1 MSKNLVIV
9 ESPAKAKTIEGYLG
23 SDFTVK
29 SSFGHVRDLPKDG
42 IAVDVTNGFKPAYE
56 VSPDKRA
63 LVNELKKLAGQKG
76 MEVWL
81 ATDDDREGEAISW
94 HLKEALGLRDNTKR
108 IVFREITK
116 TAILN
121 AIKQPRTIDVD
132 LVNAQQARR
141 VLDRL
146 VGYELSP
153 VLWRKIKGGSI
164 KGLSA
169 GRVQSVA
176 LRLVVER
183 EREVDKHNAK
193 SSFKVT
199 AQFLVEGSKVLNAEL
214 PKNFATEAEARTFL
228 EACIGAGYRIKNL
241 EVKPAKKSP
250 APPFTT
256 STLQQEA
263 ARKLSYSVDRT
274 MKLAQG
280 LYEAGKISYMRTDS
294 TSLSQEAV
302 DKATAEITTEFG
314 ANYVQ
319 NRQYKTKNESAQ
331 EAHEAIRPTNFNDR
345 NAGADRDQKRLYELI
360 WKRAI
365 ASQMADAQLERTTVT
380 VGIDF
385 ANPGLKAGAMDS
397 GKADD
402 TDSPFTD
409 AASVASFASFAPG
422 LSPGQTMQNLPGEL
436 IAQGEVIKFDGFL
449 RVYLESKDD
458 EDDEDAKGML
468 PPLSIGQGLNLGQMK
483 ATEKFTRPQPRY
495 AEASLVKKLE
505 EMGIGRP
512 STYAPTISTI
522 INRGYVEKQDRPGQ
536 ERAFKE
542 YTLKQDTI
550 TETSGKETFGSEK
563 AKLFPTD
570 TGMVVSDFLVEYF
583 PNIVDYKFTANVE
596 KEFDEIADG
605 KMNWQQML
613 GDFYDPFH
621 RNVTEIQG
629 SDKVSFKTG
638 ERVLGADPKTG
649 KPISA
654 RLGKYG
660 AFVQIGEAAD
670 EEKPRYANLRKDQ
683 LIETISLEQALDLFK
698 LPREVG
704 FFEDKP
710 MVIGVGKFG
719 PYVKHDEKF
728 VSLTQQDDPYTID
741 EARTIELL
749 QQKRAEA
756 VTEALG
762 EFEGQLVTTGKGR
775 FGPYVKFAD
784 KYVSLPR
791 TEQLAGLTLARAIE
805 LIEAKRQAEA
815 NKYIKEFP
823 ENPSIKVV
831 NGQYGPYLAV
841 GKRNVK
847 IPKDVDAASLTLE
860 DCLKLAGDDPAAA
873 SKAPAKKAAGAKAT
887 AAKTAAKA
895 PAKKAATTTAK
906 KAPAAKPATRTA
918 TKKPA
923 VAKK

>member
-23 SDFTVK
+23 KDFTVK

-42 IAVDVTNGFKPAYE
+42 LAVDVTNGFVPSYE
-56 VSPDKRA
+56 ISPDKKK
-63 LVNELKKLAGQKG
+63 LVSELKTLAKSAE
-76 MEVWL
+76 EVWL

-116 TAILN
+116 NAIQN
-121 AIKQPRTIDVD
+121 AIKTPRTIDVD

-153 VLWRKIKGGSI
+153 VLWRKIKGGST
-164 KGLSA
+164 GLSA

-183 EREVDKHNAK
+183 EREIDKHSAK

-199 AQFLVEGSKVLNAEL
+199 AQFIVDGNKVLNAEL
-214 PKNFATEAEARTFL
+214 PKNFATSGEARKFL
-228 EACIGAGYRIKNL
+228 EACIGATFTIKNL

-263 ARKLSYSVDRT
+263 SRKLSYSVDRT
-274 MKLAQG
+274 MRLAQN

-294 TSLSQEAV
+294 TNLSQEAI
-302 DKATAEITTEFG
+302 DKATAEIETEFG
-314 ANYVQ
+314 QRYVQ
-319 NRQYKTKNESAQ
+319 TRQFKTKNESAQ

-365 ASQMADAQLERTTVT
+365 ASQMADAQLERTIVT
-380 VGIDF
+380 IGIRF
-385 ANPGLKAGAMDS
+385 ANGAQPAQELSFDVF
-397 GKADD
+397 GDD
-402 TDSPFTD
+402 FD
-409 AASVASFASFAPG
+409 ASKQVQFNPQKQAENTTFP
-422 LSPGQTMQNLPGEL
+422 NEL
-436 IAQGEVIKFDGFL
+436 VAQGEVIKFDGFL

-468 PPLSIGQGLNLGQMK
+468 PPLNIGQILNLGQMK

-522 INRGYVEKQDRPGQ
+522 INRGYVTKQDKPGQ
-536 ERAFKE
+536 ERKYLE
-542 YTLKQDTI
+542 YTLQQNNI

-563 AKLFPTD
+563 AKLFPTN
-570 TGMVVSDFLVEYF
+570 TGVVVNDFLVEYF
-583 PNIVDYKFTANVE
+583 PDIVDYKFTATVE
-596 KEFDEIADG
+596 KDFDEIADG
-605 KMNWQQML
+605 RMNWQKML
-613 GDFYDPFH
+613 EGFYGDFH
-621 RNVTEIQG
+621 KNIEEIQG
-629 SDKVSFKTG
+629 SSVSSFKTG
-638 ERVLGADPKTG
+638 ARELGIDPRTG
-649 KPISA
+649 KKVSA

-660 AFVQIGEAAD
+660 AYAQIGESTD
-670 EEKPRYANLRKDQ
+670 DDKPQYANLRDGQ
-683 LIETISLEQALDLFK
+683 LIETITLQEALDLFT

-704 FFEDKP
+704 FFEDKSLT
-710 MVIGVGKFG
+710 IGIGKFG
-719 PYVKHDEKF
+719 PYVKHDDKY
-728 VSLTQQDDPYTID
+728 VSLTREDDPYTID
-741 EARTIELL
+741 EARAIQLI
-749 QQKRAEA
+749 QAKRAEA
-756 VTEALG
+756 VSESLG
-762 EFEGQLVTTGKGR
+762 EFEGKPVTTGKGR
-775 FGPYVKFAD
+775 FGPYVKFDD

-791 TEQLAGLTLARAIE
+791 NEPMAGLTLERAIE
-805 LIEAKRQAEA
+805 LIQAKRQQEA

-823 ENPSIKVV
+823 ERPEIKVM
-831 NGQYGPYLAV
+831 NGQYGPYLSV
-841 GKRNVK
+841 GKRNVR
-847 IPKDVDAASLTLE
+847 IPKDIDAATLTLE
-860 DCLKLAGDDPAAA
+860 DCLNLAGEEPAAA
-873 SKAPAKKAAGAKAT
+873 KTKAPSKAKASPKAT
-887 AAKTAAKA
+887 AAKK
-895 PAKKAATTTAK
+895 TTAK
-906 KAPAAKPATRTA
+906 KAT
-918 TKKPA
+918 TKK
-923 VAKK
+923 

>member
-1 MSKNLVIV
+1 MPKNLVIV

-23 SDFTVK
+23 KDFTVK

-42 IAVDVTNGFKPAYE
+42 LAVDVTNGFRPSYE
-56 VSPDKRA
+56 ISPDKKK
-63 LVNELKKLAGQKG
+63 LVSELKSLVKS
-76 MEVWL
+76 MDEVWL

-116 TAILN
+116 NAILN
-121 AIKQPRTIDVD
+121 AIQSPRTIDVD

-153 VLWRKIKGGSI
+153 VLWRKIKGGQS
-164 KGLSA
+164 LSA

-183 EREVDKHNAK
+183 EREVDAHAAK

-199 AQFLVEGSKVLNAEL
+199 AQFIVDGNKVLNADV
-214 PKNFATEAEARTFL
+214 PKNFSTAGGAEAFL
-228 EACIGAGYRIKNL
+228 NACIGAAYSIRNL
-241 EVKPAKKSP
+241 ETKPAKKSP

-263 ARKLSYSVDRT
+263 SRKLGYSVDRT
-274 MKLAQG
+274 MRIAQN

-294 TSLSQEAV
+294 INLSQEAV
-302 DKATAEITTEFG
+302 EKAVAEISSEFG
-314 ANYVQ
+314 QKYVQ
-319 NRQYKTKNESAQ
+319 TRHFKNKNESAQ

-345 NAGADRDQKRLYELI
+345 NAGGDRDQKRLYELI

-380 VGIDF
+380 IAIGFSETGTATERAFIQ
-385 ANPGLKAGAMDS
+385 AKA
-397 GKADD
+397 ADQQA
-402 TDSPFTD
+402 TSSSQGFPR
-409 AASVASFASFAPG
+409 
-422 LSPGQTMQNLPGEL
+422 EL
-436 IAQGEVIKFDGFL
+436 TAQGEVIKFDGFL
-449 RVYLESKDD
+449 KVYLESKDD

-468 PPLSIGQGLNLGQMK
+468 PPLTIGQGLHLGVMK

-522 INRGYVEKQDRPGQ
+522 VNRGYVVKQDRPGM
-536 ERAFKE
+536 ERKYVE
-542 YTLKQDTI
+542 YTLQRDTVS
-550 TETSGKETFGSEK
+550 ETSGTETYGSEK
-563 AKLFPTD
+563 TKLFPTN

-583 PNIVDYKFTANVE
+583 PDIVDYKFTASVE

-605 KMNWQQML
+605 KVNWQQML
-613 GDFYDPFH
+613 GGFYGDFHKNIEAIKGADGVAF
-621 RNVTEIQG
+621 Q
-629 SDKVSFKTG
+629 TG
-638 ERVLGADPKTG
+638 ERLLGSDPKTG

-660 AFVQIGEAAD
+660 AYVQIGDAAD
-670 EEKPRYANLRKDQ
+670 EEKPRYASLRDGQ
-683 LIETISLEQALDLFK
+683 LIETITLDDAMNLFA

-704 FFEDKP
+704 FFEDQALT
-710 MVIGVGKFG
+710 IGVGKFG
-719 PYVKHDEKF
+719 PYVKHDGKY
-728 VSLTQQDDPYTID
+728 VSLTREDDPYTIT
-741 EARTIELL
+741 EARAIELI
-749 QQKRAEA
+749 QQKRVESIS
-756 VTEALG
+756 ESLG
-762 EFEGQLVTTGKGR
+762 EFEGTAVTTGKGR
-775 FGPYVKFAD
+775 FGPYVKHMD

-791 TEQLAGLTLARAIE
+791 NEPMAGITLERAVE
-805 LIEAKRQAEA
+805 LIQAKRQAEA

-823 ENPSIKVV
+823 ERPEIKVV

-841 GKRNVK
+841 GKRNVR
-847 IPKDVDAASLTLE
+847 IPKETDAASLTLA
-860 DCLKLAGDDPAAA
+860 DCLELAGGDDAG
-873 SKAPAKKAAGAKAT
+873 KAPAKKK
-887 AAKTAAKA
+887 
-895 PAKKAATTTAK
+895 TTAK
-906 KAPAAKPATRTA
+906 ASAAKKPAAKKPAA
-918 TKKPA
+918 KKP
-923 VAKK
+923 VAKAKSA